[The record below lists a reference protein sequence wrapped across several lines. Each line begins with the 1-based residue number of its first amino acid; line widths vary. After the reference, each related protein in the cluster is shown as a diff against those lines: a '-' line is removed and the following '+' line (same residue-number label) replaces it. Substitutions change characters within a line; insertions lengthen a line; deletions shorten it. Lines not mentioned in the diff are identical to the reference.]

1 MAKIGRKE
9 ALGIGIAVD
18 FRRRNKCNESLQLNV
33 QRLKKYKARLVVFPR
48 KKGEEWTED
57 MKAATALETADVL
70 PIDNKLVQ
78 EKPRAIEAEEREFS
92 AYKAIRLARM
102 NKRQVGPR
110 FVAARVAAE
119 KAANKKKE
127 TMAFA
132 ISEICTHLFLETSE
146 LMCWRILPMRR
157 GRCS

>member
-78 EKPRAIEAEEREFS
+78 EKPRASYDVDAQYRAMEAEEREFS

-119 KAANKKKE
+119 KAANKKK
-127 TMAFA
+127 
-132 ISEICTHLFLETSE
+132 
-146 LMCWRILPMRR
+146 
-157 GRCS
+157 

>member
-57 MKAATALETADVL
+57 M
-70 PIDNKLVQ
+70 
-78 EKPRAIEAEEREFS
+78 
-92 AYKAIRLARM
+92 
-102 NKRQVGPR
+102 
-110 FVAARVAAE
+110 
-119 KAANKKKE
+119 
-127 TMAFA
+127 
-132 ISEICTHLFLETSE
+132 
-146 LMCWRILPMRR
+146 
-157 GRCS
+157 

>member
-110 FVAARVAAE
+110 FIAARVAAE
-119 KAANKKKE
+119 KAANKKK
-127 TMAFA
+127 
-132 ISEICTHLFLETSE
+132 
-146 LMCWRILPMRR
+146 
-157 GRCS
+157 